1 MEIDQSLIENIELD
15 ENLLES
21 MIKSLDDVTVVS
33 QLQNVT
39 DG

>member
-1 MEIDQSLIENIELD
+1 MEIDQSLIENIELY

-21 MIKSLDDVTVVS
+21 MIKSLDDVNVVS

-39 DG
+39 DR